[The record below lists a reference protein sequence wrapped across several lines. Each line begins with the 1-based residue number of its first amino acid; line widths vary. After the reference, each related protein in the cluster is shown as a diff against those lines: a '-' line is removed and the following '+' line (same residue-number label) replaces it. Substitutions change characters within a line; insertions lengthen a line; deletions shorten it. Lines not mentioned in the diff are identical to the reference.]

1 MPNMDIDD
9 VRTFVTVVDTGSVSR
24 AAAELHLTQPAVTRR
39 VQRFEE
45 AVGVPLLDRR
55 TRPFVVTDIGR
66 ATVERCRRLL
76 SAVGELTAATGQN
89 AEPSGEARIGVAHA
103 LTEIALHHP
112 VDELRRAFPAVTL
125 RLRTGWSRELLARV
139 KSGALDA
146 AIVLLP
152 NDERVPAGIAA
163 EAVGTERLVAIA
175 AARWRPK
182 ARSLADLAETGWV
195 LNPEGCAA
203 RAALQDALARARLP
217 LRVNVEAYDYE
228 LQLALVARGRGLG
241 LVPARLLARSR
252 SRVKLRV
259 LRLPDLAFPF
269 TIWMAT
275 GDVPSSLG
283 APMQTLRRALVQN
296 LGRPRGRPLRTRES
310 LSS

>member
-1 MPNMDIDD
+1 MDIDD
-9 VRTFVTVVDTGSVSR
+9 VRTFVAVVDAGSVSR

-55 TRPFVVTDIGR
+55 TRPFVVTEIGR
-66 ATVERCRRLL
+66 STVERCRRLL
-76 SAVGELTAATGQN
+76 AAVGELTAVNKQS
-89 AEPSGEARIGVAHA
+89 AEPSGELRIGVAHA
-103 LTEIALHHP
+103 LTEIALHQP
-112 VDELRRAFPAVTL
+112 VDMLGRAFPAVTL

-152 NDERVPAGIAA
+152 DGERVPAGVAA

-175 AARWRPK
+175 AIGWRPK
-182 ARSLADLAETGWV
+182 ARGLADLAEIGWV

-203 RAALQDALARARLP
+203 RAALQNTLARARLP

-252 SRVKLRV
+252 SRLKVRA
-259 LRLPDLAFPF
+259 LRLPGLTFPF

-275 GDVPSSLG
+275 GEIPAPLEL
-283 APMQTLRRALVQN
+283 PMQALRHALASR
-296 LGRPRGRPLRTRES
+296 LC
-310 LSS
+310 